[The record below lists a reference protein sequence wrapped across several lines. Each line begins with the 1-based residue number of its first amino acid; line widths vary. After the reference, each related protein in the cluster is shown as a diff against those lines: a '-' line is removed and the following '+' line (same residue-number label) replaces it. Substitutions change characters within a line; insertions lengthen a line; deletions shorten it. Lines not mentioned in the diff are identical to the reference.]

1 MAIGIGHTMRG
12 ALMFIFY
19 ADSNRERLTL
29 SPRTA
34 TGYVMP
40 KLLGEDAP
48 EIEVLRAGFT
58 DSGQTL
64 SAKVA
69 CYACDQWPALD
80 INSALQPWIYAGNT
94 DQVFHGADVDAHLS
108 FHDVVGHFTIDM
120 SSTLLGDEELTS
132 FIDSERPSDSE
143 GHDQDTKKHKK
154 WPSPAQI
161 HGLIMACCFMGIFA
175 FGAIVIQFPLS
186 RNFQLHWIAQL
197 TASLL
202 SISSAAYML
211 SRARHLGTHQIIG
224 LIVTSLLIPQGYLGY
239 KHHKIFVKSRRPSLF
254 TNLHLWLG
262 RGILCLGTVNIG
274 TGMYIAGF
282 SALGLSI
289 WFVAAISELAFYI
302 YVNRTHKKR
311 KQAPGGYKVTSRTND
326 DQDEYFDETEGVA
339 LMEREE

>member
-34 TGYVMP
+34 PGYVMP

-80 INSALQPWIYAGNT
+80 INSALQPWIYAANT

-120 SSTLLGDEELTS
+120 SSTLLGDEELAS
-132 FIDSERPSDSE
+132 FIDGERPSDSE
-143 GHDQDTKKHKK
+143 GHDQDTKKHKT

-224 LIVTSLLIPQGYLGY
+224 LVVTSLLIPQGYLGY

-274 TGMYIAGF
+274 IGMYIAGF
-282 SALGLSI
+282 SAFGLSI

-311 KQAPGGYKVTSRTND
+311 KQAPGGYKVTSQTND